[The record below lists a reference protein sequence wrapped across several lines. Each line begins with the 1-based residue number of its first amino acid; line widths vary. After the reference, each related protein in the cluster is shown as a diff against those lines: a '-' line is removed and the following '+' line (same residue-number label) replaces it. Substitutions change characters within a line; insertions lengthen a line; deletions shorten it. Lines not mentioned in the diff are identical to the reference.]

1 MDDEYGHYGQNPD
14 PTNNGQPGPDS
25 QDNIDKR
32 IEDIRRVVTR
42 GANEATQRFKKV
54 VDKAGGYWQQAQA
67 TPTPRQVDDVEEQRI
82 RQLTNIWSNE
92 NWRTARDLG
101 TYMELG
107 SYSNDEVWEITLQTR
122 WETRTMEVVSEP
134 YAGKTA
140 TGLKPLL
147 PVWDYDLPEVVGLKA
162 PSTRTRLEGL
172 DETVGCTACN

>member
-1 MDDEYGHYGQNPD
+1 MGDEYGRYGQNPD
-14 PTNNGQPGPDS
+14 PTNNGGPDSQDS

-42 GANEATQRFKKV
+42 GANEATQRFRKV

-67 TPTPRQVDDVEEQRI
+67 TPAPRQVDDVEEQRI

-101 TYMELG
+101 TYMDLG

-134 YAGKTA
+134 YAGRSVA
-140 TGLKPLL
+140 GLKPLL
-147 PVWDYDLPEVVGLKA
+147 PAWDYDLPEVVGL
-162 PSTRTRLEGL
+162 
-172 DETVGCTACN
+172 